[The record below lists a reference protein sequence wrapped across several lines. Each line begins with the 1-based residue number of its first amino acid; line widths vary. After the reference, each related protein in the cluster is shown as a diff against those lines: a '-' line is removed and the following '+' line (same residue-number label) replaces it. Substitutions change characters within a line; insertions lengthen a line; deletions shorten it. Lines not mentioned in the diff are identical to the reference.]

1 LNFVISGL
9 SGLGDKMDILN
20 AVFTLIAWT
29 VVILLLSLPGLWGA
43 VFTFSLLG
51 HLSQFIYKKSSLRVE
66 RE

>member
-1 LNFVISGL
+1 
-9 SGLGDKMDILN
+9 MDILN
-20 AVFTLIAWT
+20 AVFPLIAWT